1 MKKTYIIPE
10 MFSVQLGTCRMMAAS
25 DGTLSPNGEN
35 LEGGLI
41 DGPATGDG
49 LAKGVSDKNVW
60 DEEW

>member
-1 MKKTYIIPE
+1 

-41 DGPATGDG
+41 DDPATGDG